1 MEYFSEYLGTIFA
14 FAGVAIAVI
23 MAGAGSA
30 KGVGYVGEAMSGVI
44 AEDPG
49 KFGQLLI
56 LQALPATQ
64 GIYGFIV
71 GFIVMLNTG
80 MMSENG
86 VVPLTTGM
94 GVYIFLSCLPI
105 AIVGLISGKA
115 QGRVAAAGVS
125 VVAKKPKE
133 VSKAMV
139 AAAMVET
146 YAILALLI
154 SLLLIFNMN
163 IQVM

>member
-1 MEYFSEYLGTIFA
+1 MEFFIDYLGTFLA
-14 FAGVAIAVI
+14 YAGVAIAVA
-23 MAGAGSA
+23 MSGAGSS

-44 AEDPG
+44 AEDPS

-71 GFIVMLNTG
+71 AFMVMNNTG
-80 MMSENG
+80 M
-86 VVPLTTGM
+86 LTGTMGSLSIGTGL
-94 GVYIFLSCLPI
+94 YIFASCLPI
-105 AIVGLISGKA
+105 AIVGLISGKC

-125 VVAKKPKE
+125 IVAKKPKE

-146 YAILALLI
+146 YAILAVLI
-154 SLLLIFNMN
+154 SILLVMNMN
-163 IQVM
+163 IELI

>member
-1 MEYFSEYLGTIFA
+1 MEFFAEYLGTILA
-14 FAGVAIAVI
+14 YSGVAIAVA

-44 AEDPG
+44 AEDPD

-56 LQALPATQ
+56 LEALPATQ

-80 MMSENG
+80 MLDGSITALSIG
-86 VVPLTTGM
+86 TGA
-94 GVYIFLSCLPI
+94 YIFASCLPI
-105 AIVGLISGKA
+105 AIVGLISGKC

-125 VVAKKPKE
+125 IVAKKPKE

-154 SLLLIFNMN
+154 SLLLIFNMK
-163 IQVM
+163 MA

>member
-1 MEYFSEYLGTIFA
+1 MELFLNAGTFLA
-14 FAGVAIAVI
+14 YAGVAIAVI
-23 MAGAGSA
+23 LSGMGSS

-49 KFGQLLI
+49 KFGQLLV

-71 GFIVMLNTG
+71 GFVVMLQTG
-80 MMSENG
+80 MLGGTVGS
-86 VVPLTTGM
+86 LTLGTGA
-94 GVYIFLSCLPI
+94 YIFAACLPI
-105 AIVGLISGKA
+105 GFVGYVSGKC
-115 QGRVAAAGVS
+115 QGRVAAAGVNIVS
-125 VVAKKPKE
+125 KRPEE

-146 YAILALLI
+146 YAILSLLI
-154 SLLLIFNMN
+154 SLLLIFNLNVVRM
-163 IQVM
+163 

>member
-1 MEYFSEYLGTIFA
+1 MELFLNAGTFLA
-14 FAGVAIAVI
+14 YAGVAFAVI
-23 MAGAGSA
+23 FGGMGSS
-30 KGVGYVGEAMSGVI
+30 KGVGYVGEAMAGVI

-49 KFGQLLI
+49 KFGQLLV

-71 GFIVMLNTG
+71 GFLVMLQTG
-80 MMSENG
+80 MLGGTVGS
-86 VVPLTTGM
+86 LTIGTGA
-94 GVYIFLSCLPI
+94 YIFAACLPVG
-105 AIVGLISGKA
+105 IVGYVSGKC

-125 VVAKKPKE
+125 VVAKRPEE

-139 AAAMVET
+139 ASAMVET

-154 SLLLIFNMN
+154 SMLLIFNLN
-163 IQVM
+163 IVRL

>member
-1 MEYFSEYLGTIFA
+1 MEFFIEHVNTYLGTFLA
-14 FAGVAIAVI
+14 YAGVAVAVA
-23 MAGAGSA
+23 MSGAGSA

-44 AEDPG
+44 AEDPS

-71 GFIVMLNTG
+71 GFIVMLQTG
-80 MMSENG
+80 MLDGSITN
-86 VVPLTTGM
+86 LTVGQ
-94 GVYIFLSCLPI
+94 GFYVLAACLPI
-105 AIVGLISGKA
+105 AIVGLISGKC

-125 VVAKKPKE
+125 IVAKKPKE

-154 SLLLIFNMN
+154 SLLLIFPM
-163 IQVM
+163 QF

>member
-1 MEYFSEYLGTIFA
+1 MEIFMNMGTFLA
-14 FAGVAIAVI
+14 YAGVAIAVI
-23 MAGAGSA
+23 LAGMGSS

-44 AEDPG
+44 VEDPA

-71 GFIVMLNTG
+71 GFVVMLQTG
-80 MMSENG
+80 MLSG
-86 VVPLTTGM
+86 SVGALTLESGM
-94 GVYIFLSCLPI
+94 AIFAACLPI
-105 AIVGLISGKA
+105 AFVGFVSGKC
-115 QGRVAAAGVS
+115 QGRVAAAGVNI
-125 VVAKKPKE
+125 VAKRPEE

-154 SLLLIFNMN
+154 SILLVFN
-163 IQVM
+163 IQIVRM

>member
-1 MEYFSEYLGTIFA
+1 MEIFLNMGTFLA
-14 FAGVAIAVI
+14 YAGVAIAVI
-23 MAGAGSA
+23 FSGMGSS

-44 AEDPG
+44 AEDPS

-71 GFIVMLNTG
+71 GFVVMLQTG
-80 MMSENG
+80 M
-86 VVPLTTGM
+86 LTGEVGSLTLGTG
-94 GVYIFLSCLPI
+94 GYIFAACLPI
-105 AIVGLISGKA
+105 AFVGYVSGKC
-115 QGRVAAAGVS
+115 QGRVAAAGVNI
-125 VVAKKPKE
+125 VAKRPEE
-133 VSKAMV
+133 VSKGMV

-154 SLLLIFNMN
+154 SILLIFNIN
-163 IQVM
+163 IVRL